1 MNYTKANKSPSR
13 QRRVKKGL
21 MHLSNQS
28 IALTLTESKELVFEK
43 NDQAMT
49 DSLKVAEYFG
59 KQHKHVIRDIEEK
72 ILTAANTDFTQPNF
86 GLSYYK
92 DASGK
97 RNKMYVMTKD
107 GFSLLAMGFTGKRA
121 MAFKVAYI
129 NEFNHMASFIRQL
142 ETAKLEYHDFT
153 EAIKQ
158 AHGDDYHNYHFSNE
172 LSLIN
177 KIVLGTSTGQFRKD
191 NDVKGHS
198 IRPYLDREQ
207 LDGVIKLQRFDMG
220 LIITEPDYYERKRI
234 LTDYYARI
242 KPVRLFAT
250 DEDKT
255 A

>member
-1 MNYTKANKSPSR
+1 LRWASLANER
-13 QRRVKKGL
+13 W
-21 MHLSNQS
+21 HL
-28 IALTLTESKELVFEK
+28 
-43 NDQAMT
+43 
-49 DSLKVAEYFG
+49 
-59 KQHKHVIRDIEEK
+59 R
-72 ILTAANTDFTQPNF
+72 
-86 GLSYYK
+86 
-92 DASGK
+92 
-97 RNKMYVMTKD
+97 
-107 GFSLLAMGFTGKRA
+107 LLN
-121 MAFKVAYI
+121 I

-242 KPVRLFAT
+242 KPVRLFCNRRRQNSIVPTPRFAA
-250 DEDKT
+250 K
-255 A
+255 